1 MTSKFQE
8 FLTASEQKA
17 FDERHRR
24 VINHN
29 TGVYE
34 KSFRIGLEQFSDL
47 ALARKR
53 AEACKHRVLENLEE
67 YLKEFEHNFIGN
79 GGKVI
84 WAQDAKEAL
93 EAVIEIAR
101 KNFARRVV
109 KSKSMV
115 TEEIGLRE
123 FLEKNGIETYETD
136 LGEYIVQ
143 LSNDKPYHIVT
154 PAMHLTAGDV
164 SGIFAKEHGL
174 AENSSPQE
182 ITAFVRNHLREK
194 FVNADM
200 GITGANFLVAAT
212 GSVALTENEGNGVL
226 SASLPPIHVVIAG
239 IEKLIPSLEDLDYL
253 WPLLSSHATGQN
265 LSCYNTI
272 INGRRKYGEYDGPQQ
287 VYVILLD
294 NGRSNLLAQI
304 PQRKALSC
312 IKCGA
317 CLNVCPIFKNIGGHA
332 YGTVYQGPI
341 GAVINPHINDFKEY
355 VHLSHASTLC
365 GKCTEV
371 CPVNIDLHN
380 QLLKNR
386 QMNVDLKLVNKNE
399 KRAMQ
404 AFKWIMSKRSRLESV
419 KPKWKN
425 FGMQFFFKNT
435 WGERR
440 EIPSVAPKSFAQLW
454 EEKHKSP
461 E

>member
-1 MTSKFQE
+1 MTSKLKE
-8 FLTASEQKA
+8 FLAASEQKA
-17 FDERHRR
+17 FDERHRK
-24 VINHN
+24 IIKHN

-34 KSFRIGLEQFSDL
+34 KAYRQGLEQFSDL

-53 AEACKHRVLENLEE
+53 AAACKHRVLENLEE
-67 YLKEFEHNFIGN
+67 YLKEFEHNFVGN
-79 GGKVI
+79 GGKVF

-93 EAVIEIAR
+93 DAVIDIAQ
-101 KNFARRVV
+101 KNFVRKVV

-143 LSNDKPYHIVT
+143 LSKDKPYHIVT
-154 PAMHLTAGDV
+154 PAMHLTAADV
-164 SGIFAKEHGL
+164 SSIFAKEHGL
-174 AENSSPQE
+174 PDNSSPQE
-182 ITAFVRNHLREK
+182 ITAFVRQHLKEK
-194 FVNADM
+194 FINADM
-200 GITGANFLVAAT
+200 GITGANFLVSST
-212 GSVALTENEGNGVL
+212 GSVAITENEGNGVL
-226 SASLPPIHVVIAG
+226 SASLPPVHVVIAG
-239 IEKLIPSLEDLDYL
+239 IEKIIPSLEDLDNF

-272 INGRRKYGEYDGPQQ
+272 INGRRKHEEQDGPQQ

-294 NGRSNLLAQI
+294 NGRSNLLSKI
-304 PQRKALSC
+304 PQRRALSC

-317 CLNVCPIFKNIGGHA
+317 CLNVCPIFKNIGGHS
-332 YGTVYQGPI
+332 YGAVYQGPI

-355 VHLSHASTLC
+355 VHLSYASTLC

-371 CPVNIDLHN
+371 CPVNIDLHH

-386 QMNVDLKLVNKNE
+386 QMNVDLNLPHKNE
-399 KRAMQ
+399 KRALK
-404 AFKWIMSKRSRLESV
+404 AFKWIMSKRSRLEKI

-425 FGMQFFFKNT
+425 FGVRFFFKES

-440 EIPSVAPKSFAQLW
+440 ELPSVAPKSFAQLW
-454 EEKHKSP
+454 EEKNKSP
-461 E
+461 K